1 MTFTAELIN
10 LLPFLIT
17 LVAFMLGILSIFIKG
32 RRAFNFS
39 FVVLFAINALISIL
53 LLCNH
58 ASFTLSIFI
67 VNAFSLLIFAI
78 FSIFLMLISLAS
90 IKEEKPFMFLISM
103 VYIAVL
109 LVAFSRYI
117 ITVAIGIEFSAI
129 SSVFLV
135 LAGKSN
141 REAAIKLFIMSAI
154 TISLIA
160 MALSILLA
168 YNGTMQL
175 VSLSISSI
183 SSFLLFAMILLAAA
197 LSIDAAQFPFNLWIP
212 DVYEGAPTNVTSL
225 LASVSKGLPFVAIL
239 LIFSTLF
246 IGYVSQYSQIFEI
259 FAILTMFFGNIV
271 AIIQKNV
278 KRMLAYSS
286 ISQAGYIMV
295 GIAVAST
302 FGFSASIFQL
312 FSYGIMA
319 ICAFSIVQVLEIRG
333 IKSID
338 EYAGLNKRNGTA
350 AFSLSISL
358 LSMAGMPPLVGFASK
373 FFLFAS
379 AIDNGMIL
387 LAGLGILNS
396 FISIY
401 YYGNL
406 ISAIYEDKPQKR
418 IAMPI
423 EIKITALFCLLIAIV
438 IGIYP
443 YAFTEIA
450 KIAISSI

>member
-1 MTFTAELIN
+1 
-10 LLPFLIT
+10 
-17 LVAFMLGILSIFIKG
+17 
-32 RRAFNFS
+32 
-39 FVVLFAINALISIL
+39 
-53 LLCNH
+53 
-58 ASFTLSIFI
+58 
-67 VNAFSLLIFAI
+67 
-78 FSIFLMLISLAS
+78 
-90 IKEEKPFMFLISM
+90 M

-338 EYAGLNKRNGTA
+338 EYAGLNKRNSTA